1 MDKIDNN
8 ELNTEIIPEIKR
20 VTLHPLTAEGET
32 DLEVNLYPKTLLDG
46 IVDREGKPVEV
57 QEKLISGETIKTIN
71 GESVLGDGDIET
83 VDAYAKEESDE
94 KFLSKEAAAETYE
107 TIVAAD
113 EKFATKE
120 SVTTDLRKGTGAR
133 SIVQLH
139 GADANEASG
148 QSAIA
153 LGKGCIASAIRTV
166 TIGDNLIG
174 NAVNSTY
181 VGQFNN
187 YVIADTLFEVG
198 NGTSPNNRSNAFA
211 VFKDGH
217 AEVKEVGAADNS
229 VVNKKYVDSYTIQV
243 PRCPTAADG
252 IYVLQA
258 TVSNG
263 VVTYNWVLD
272 TAAHLEQK

>member
-46 IVDREGKPVEV
+46 IVDREGNAVEV

-71 GESVLGDGDIET
+71 GESVLGSGDIKT

-113 EKFATKE
+113 EKFVIKE

-153 LGKGCIASAIRTV
+153 LGKGNAATAIRAV

-174 NAVNSTY
+174 NALNSTY

-187 YVIADTLFEVG
+187 YVIADTLFVVG
-198 NGTSPNNRSNAFA
+198 NGLSPNSRSNAFT

-263 VVTYNWVLD
+263 AVAYSWVLD
-272 TAAHLEQK
+272 TSAHLE

>member
-120 SVTTDLRKGTGAR
+120 EIPANYVTTDTDQDIEGKKSFYQTITISNTNPNNGNAL
-133 SIVQLH
+133 IDIY
-139 GADANEASG
+139 GADGVRNFLSFRPDFDGDAAYL
-148 QSAIA
+148 A
-153 LGKGCIASAIRTV
+153 LDSISCI
-166 TIGDNLIG
+166 NL
-174 NAVNSTY
+174 N
-181 VGQFNN
+181 
-187 YVIADTLFEVG
+187 
-198 NGTSPNNRSNAFA
+198 
-211 VFKDGH
+211 
-217 AEVKEVGAADNS
+217 
-229 VVNKKYVDSYTIQV
+229 
-243 PRCPTAADG
+243 
-252 IYVLQA
+252 
-258 TVSNG
+258 
-263 VVTYNWVLD
+263 
-272 TAAHLEQK
+272 

>member
-8 ELNTEIIPEIKR
+8 ELNAEIIPEIKR

-120 SVTTDLRKGTGAR
+120 EIPANYVTVDTRQAITGEKEFNSRVSFNGKVTFNYDVSEQYLWVGTSEGDEPILKLYFQGEQIALQNVSFIDDCPTFNHGLGIGSHIGWPWPDYPAKARYDGLEIKHNQETGSFEFVCNSADDGGNITSELSFSIKEGTGKVTFNDR
-133 SIVQLH
+133 LEVP
-139 GADANEASG
+139 DTSG
-148 QSAIA
+148 
-153 LGKGCIASAIRTV
+153 
-166 TIGDNLIG
+166 
-174 NAVNSTY
+174 
-181 VGQFNN
+181 
-187 YVIADTLFEVG
+187 
-198 NGTSPNNRSNAFA
+198 
-211 VFKDGH
+211 
-217 AEVKEVGAADNS
+217 
-229 VVNKKYVDSYTIQV
+229 
-243 PRCPTAADG
+243 
-252 IYVLQA
+252 
-258 TVSNG
+258 
-263 VVTYNWVLD
+263 
-272 TAAHLEQK
+272 